1 MTSEMK
7 FKDTRLLEALDYL
20 DLEYIDDVIDILKLP
35 PANPSPERDRKT
47 TLLSVKLVI
56 ALAASLLLLSACI
69 PAISFVIRHYLVSPG
84 GTVSSDTEE
93 TTAYESGIVTE
104 PEETTSPEPADYSD
118 IENLPEL
125 YRKVLKNEM
134 RFHMKYYGE
143 KKELLLLEA
152 SLSYTSQSTS
162 LYYTAI
168 DMDGDGAIE
177 VAVKNNHMN
186 TDTVV
191 LHIEGDRVYG
201 FYFYMSELE
210 EIQDDGNFIWSNY
223 SGTMITGFSRLTFP
237 GGYEHE
243 AVEIC
248 SKHSKIGE
256 VIYYVSGK
264 EATGEEYDAVY
275 DTLSKTEIKW
285 YPLEKYFPEETT
297 ETAPATSGDF
307 EYRVREDGTLTVF
320 YKGEAEEVT
329 VPAEIDGKT
338 VTAIGDSAFWLNRV
352 KKVTLP
358 DTITL
363 IDQYA
368 FLESGVEEINLP
380 ASLREIGTCAFQECH
395 SLVNIEL
402 NEGLRVIGS
411 YAFMNISAERIE
423 IPASVESIG
432 GGAFASCW
440 QLRELILDPENKVYV
455 ASGNCIIE
463 KSTKTL
469 VIGFGECVIPSDG
482 SVTSIGEGALGGT
495 PITSLVIPDSVT
507 SIGAWAFMYC
517 SQLKSISVP
526 VTVQNVGE
534 GAFYECKFLESIFL
548 PYGIKSIGNATFCGC
563 INLKTADIPYGI
575 EYIGEF
581 AFSNCV
587 SLTEIYI
594 PESVNSIGRN
604 AFEFCAG
611 LTAITVPNSV
621 KVIPDNTFYGCL
633 KLERAQIGFG
643 TTSIGAYAFG
653 KCPILK
659 EFVFTGSASKWYEV
673 ATDKSWNYSSGF
685 TSVQCNDGIVPLLS
699 EQMDNGTPGLQYMM
713 NPDGKSASLVSVGD
727 CTATEI
733 TVASSYNGYPV
744 TVIGDNVFHN
754 KTDLTSVQIPD
765 TVTEIGYAA
774 FNYCTSLTSI
784 KLPESVTSIG
794 SYAFSMCTSLTEIEL
809 PAGISY
815 IGRDA
820 FTSCPIREISLGDA
834 LETVEAEVFMN
845 CTKLESITLPRSVKS
860 IDLRAFKSCTS
871 LESFNYMG
879 TVAEWKAIN
888 RDKTWKEYCSFRYV
902 HCSDGDIEADIMTA
916 DEAKQLAA
924 DYLGIIIGAKDPETG
939 YKMVFWVKKEPTAA
953 SRRYVIA
960 VSHEVS
966 GDYYPIVKEVYVD
979 IYSGECGIVSY
990 DLADIPENFRA
1001 VIKNEKTFINGNMG
1015 EMYFKDSDSLTLYRP
1030 AQYGNIDYTVLDLD
1044 DDGKPELILEG
1055 MDGNLI
1061 LHDTGKEIRGYDVGF
1076 RNMLDLKTDGTFD
1089 WTDLTISGEYGISR
1103 ITEFTE
1109 TGYRSED
1116 LCHIHQDDDGNV
1128 TYYVGGKE
1136 VTKNQY
1142 DAFVA
1147 TLSSDEVEW
1156 RDLDYY
1162 PTEMNVPM

>member
-1 MTSEMK
+1 MRSEMN
-7 FKDTRLLEALDYL
+7 FKDQRLLEALDHL
-20 DLEYIDDVIDILKLP
+20 DPEFIDEALDVMRIP
-35 PANPSPERDRKT
+35 PANQSHVRDRRT
-47 TLLSVKLVI
+47 TMLSVKLVI

-69 PAISFVIRHYLVSPG
+69 PAVSNIIRHYFITPG

-93 TTAYESGIVTE
+93 TTLCDSD
-104 PEETTSPEPADYSD
+104 TTSPEPKDYSNID
-118 IENLPEL
+118 NLPEL
-125 YRKVLKNEM
+125 YGKVLKNEIK
-134 RFHMKYYGE
+134 FHMKHYGE

-186 TDTVV
+186 TDTIV
-191 LHIEGDRVYG
+191 LHIEGSRVYG
-201 FYFYMSELE
+201 FYFYMNELE

-223 SGTMITGFSRLTFP
+223 SGTMITGFSRLRFP
-237 GGYEHE
+237 GGYEYE

-248 SKHSKIGE
+248 SKHMQVGE
-256 VIYYVSGK
+256 VLYYVSGN
-264 EATGEEYDAVY
+264 EATGEEYGAVY
-275 DTLSKTEIKW
+275 DTLSKNEIKW
-285 YPLEKYFPEETT
+285 YPLEKFFPEATT
-297 ETAPATSGDF
+297 ETAPVPAGDF

-368 FLESGVEEINLP
+368 FLESGIEEINLP
-380 ASLREIGTCAFQECH
+380 ASLREIGTCAFRECH

-423 IPASVESIG
+423 IPASVEMIG

-440 QLRELILDPENKVYV
+440 QLRELILDPANKSYV

-495 PITSLVIPDSVT
+495 PITSIVIPDSVT

-526 VTVQNVGE
+526 VTLQSLGE
-534 GAFYECKFLESIFL
+534 GAFYECKFLESISL
-548 PYGIKSIGNATFCGC
+548 PYGIKSIGDSTFCGC

-575 EYIGEF
+575 ESIGEF

-611 LTAITVPNSV
+611 LTEITVPNSV
-621 KVIPDNTFYGCL
+621 KVIPDNAFYGCL

-643 TTSIGAYAFG
+643 TTSIGTFAFG

-659 EFVFTGSASKWYEV
+659 KFVFKGLASDWYEV
-673 ATDKSWNYSSGF
+673 ETGKNWSYASGF
-685 TSVQCNDGIVPLLS
+685 TSVQCNDGSVPLLS

-727 CTATEI
+727 CTKTEI

-744 TVIGDNVFHN
+744 TAIGSSVFIDQN
-754 KTDLTSVQIPD
+754 KLKSIIIPD

-774 FNYCTSLTSI
+774 FSHCTSLTSI

-794 SYAFSMCTSLTEIEL
+794 GYAFSMCTSLSEIDL
-809 PAGISY
+809 PAGLSY

-820 FTSCPIREISLGDA
+820 FTSCPIREINLGDA
-834 LETVEAEVFMN
+834 LERVEAEVFMN

-860 IDLRAFKSCTS
+860 IDLRAFKSCTA
-871 LESFNYMG
+871 LECFNYAG

-924 DYLGIIIGAKDPETG
+924 DYLGIIIGSKDPETG
-939 YKMVFWVKKEPTAA
+939 YRRVFWVKKEPTAA
-953 SRRYVIA
+953 SPRYVIA
-960 VSHEVS
+960 VSHEVA
-966 GDYYPIVKEVYVD
+966 GDYYPIVREVSVD
-979 IYSGECGIVSY
+979 IYSRECASVSY
-990 DLADIPENFRA
+990 DLADIPENIRA

-1015 EMYFKDSDSLTLYRP
+1015 EMYFKDSESLSLYRP

-1044 DDGKPELILEG
+1044 GDGKQEMIISG

-1061 LHDTGKEIRGYDVGF
+1061 LHDSGKEIRGYYVGF
-1076 RNMLDLKTDGTFD
+1076 RNMLALKTDGTFD
-1089 WTDLTISGEYGISR
+1089 WTDLTISGEYGIQR
-1103 ITEFTE
+1103 ITGFTE
-1109 TGYRSED
+1109 SNYLRED
-1116 LCHIHQDDDGNV
+1116 LCHIHEDDKGTR
-1128 TYYVGGKE
+1128 TYFVGGNK
-1136 VTKNQY
+1136 VTESEY